1 MTDSLAAHPADVT
14 KRRRWT
20 ALVFISIAQ
29 LTVTRPGSALLASV
43 CLAAAVAGCSPAV
56 TSPGAQSDG
65 PTPTQAT
72 TAESPIPMNETLGTT
87 PPNSDEA
94 AVLKVNRERSRLLV
108 EQRTD
113 ELDDLLSA
121 DFVAVH
127 ITGYEQTKA
136 EWLDQ
141 IQSGQMRYHGFEEV
155 SSTVT
160 VDGDSAVAV
169 TRSLVDA
176 TIYGSRGTWPLES
189 TTTSVRDGGT
199 WKAQHSRARTY

>member
-1 MTDSLAAHPADVT
+1 
-14 KRRRWT
+14 
-20 ALVFISIAQ
+20 
-29 LTVTRPGSALLASV
+29 
-43 CLAAAVAGCSPAV
+43 
-56 TSPGAQSDG
+56 
-65 PTPTQAT
+65 
-72 TAESPIPMNETLGTT
+72 MNETLDAT

-94 AVLKVNRERSRLLV
+94 AVLEVNRERSRLLV

-127 ITGYEQTKA
+127 VTGYEQTKA

-141 IQSGQMRYHGFEEV
+141 IRSGQMRYHGFEEV

-189 TTTSVRDGGT
+189 TTIYVRDGGT
-199 WKAQHSRARTY
+199 WKVQHSRARTY

>member
-1 MTDSLAAHPADVT
+1 MPFRIT
-14 KRRRWT
+14 K
-20 ALVFISIAQ
+20 
-29 LTVTRPGSALLASV
+29 PGSALLASV
-43 CLAAAVAGCSPAV
+43 SLAAVVAGCSPV
-56 TSPGAQSDG
+56 TTSPGAESNG
-65 PTPTQAT
+65 PTPPRAT
-72 TAESPIPMNETLGTT
+72 TAESPTPMNETLGT
-87 PPNSDEA
+87 PPANSDEA
-94 AVLKVNRERSRLLV
+94 AVLEANRERSRLLV

-113 ELDDLLSA
+113 ELDKLLSP
-121 DFVAVH
+121 DFTAVH

-141 IQSGQMRYHGFEEV
+141 IRSGQMRYHGFEEV
-155 SSTVT
+155 SATVT

-189 TTTSVRDGGT
+189 TTTYVRDGGT